1 MYLSKSTNLRNRKY
15 FEYSPPANIRAYI
28 LYVAFSRTRQNCV
41 KISCDE
47 DSLIPPYCLVGSI
60 FYCRELSTKVHAMF
74 LSVLFLCYMYKL
86 QIVRFMLNQLH
97 AKIATLHVT
106 SLCLGLIVSSTCLY
120 TNKAPLTNYAVYIS
134 YTRFSSPT
142 RSINDPSQ

>member
-41 KISCDE
+41 KIPWGWRFA
-47 DSLIPPYCLVGSI
+47 DSALLFSRLY
-60 FYCRELSTKVHAMF
+60 F
-74 LSVLFLCYMYKL
+74 LLPRIIYESPRNVSVLFLRYMYKL

-106 SLCLGLIVSSTCLY
+106 SLCLGLIVSNTCLY